1 MINFPEM
8 HEQTEFFQTTEGQ
21 EALQLI
27 SHEGFRLVVEK
38 FGFDN
43 IPLEAYEAMGGRL
56 PSYLVTELAK
66 AICAYKTWVYTRAR
80 ASFYNNNE
88 IVEAREILG
97 VGLAATKAEIKTA
110 WKRLAVKHH
119 PDLGGCTILMQAIN
133 AAYELLTK

>member
-8 HEQTEFFQTTEGQ
+8 HEQTEFFSTAAGQ

-56 PSYLVTELAK
+56 PAHLVTEMAK
-66 AICAYKTWVYTRAR
+66 AICAYKSWVHARAR